1 MPAVLQRVLLRGRVP
16 GSTLVERPQGSV
28 QAAVAPVFSYSAC
41 GHLSNVVYRTHNKIV
56 AMGGENIRLSFIFF
70 SMRFA
75 AQGLHLPHQPLR
87 VLALHVLT
95 TLIVR
100 IVEVGVGLV
109 RFFLLS

>member
-1 MPAVLQRVLLRGRVP
+1 
-16 GSTLVERPQGSV
+16 
-28 QAAVAPVFSYSAC
+28 
-41 GHLSNVVYRTHNKIV
+41 
-56 AMGGENIRLSFIFF
+56 
-70 SMRFA
+70 MRFA